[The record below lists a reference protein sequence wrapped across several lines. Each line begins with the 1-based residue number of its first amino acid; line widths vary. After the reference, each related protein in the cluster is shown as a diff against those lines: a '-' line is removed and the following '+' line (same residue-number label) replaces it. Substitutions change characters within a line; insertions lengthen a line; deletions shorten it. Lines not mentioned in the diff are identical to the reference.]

1 MSTTGPRHTYDDEQG
16 STAYGIAVFAGVLLA
31 TLGCF
36 QILQGLSAVLKD
48 DVYLKGI
55 DYVYKIDLTTWGWV
69 AMLLGAIGIAIGVGI
84 IKGQVWASAAGIGFA
99 VLSALGQFA
108 FMPYYPFWAMAII
121 TLDILVIW
129 ALCKQIGRA

>member
-36 QILQGLSAVLKD
+36 HILQGFSAVLKD
-48 DVYLKGI
+48 DVFVKGI
-55 DYVYKIDLTTWGWV
+55 DYVYEIDLTTWGWV
-69 AMLLGAIGIAIGVGI
+69 TMLLGVIGVAVGVGI
-84 IKGQVWASAAGIGFA
+84 LKGQTWANVVGIGFA
-99 VLSALGQFA
+99 GLSALGQFA
-108 FMPYYPFWAMAII
+108 MMPYYPLWGMLII
-121 TLDILVIW
+121 AVDILVIW